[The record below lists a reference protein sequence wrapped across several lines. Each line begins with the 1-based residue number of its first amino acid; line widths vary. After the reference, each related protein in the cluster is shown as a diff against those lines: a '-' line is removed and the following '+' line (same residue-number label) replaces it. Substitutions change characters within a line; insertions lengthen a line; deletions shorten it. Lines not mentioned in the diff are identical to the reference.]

1 MNLYRR
7 NDVQRS
13 AGIVLLLALFSL
25 WAFGKGEPDR
35 RETVPRGSHRKLRR
49 RLKTWPMS
57 QICRR

>member
-25 WAFGKGEPDR
+25 WALAKENPTDGKLFR
-35 RETVPRGSHRKLRR
+35 AALIAS
-49 RLKTWPMS
+49 
-57 QICRR
+57 